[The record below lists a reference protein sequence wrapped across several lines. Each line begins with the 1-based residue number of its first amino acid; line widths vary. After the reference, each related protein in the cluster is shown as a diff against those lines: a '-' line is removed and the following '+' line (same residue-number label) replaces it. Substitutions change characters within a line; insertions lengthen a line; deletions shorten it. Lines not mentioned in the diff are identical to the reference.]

1 MHKAVETADGVCAGK
16 IVPNLSIKL
25 LRKFGV
31 IEPH

>member
-1 MHKAVETADGVCAGK
+1 MHNAVETAGEEHAGK